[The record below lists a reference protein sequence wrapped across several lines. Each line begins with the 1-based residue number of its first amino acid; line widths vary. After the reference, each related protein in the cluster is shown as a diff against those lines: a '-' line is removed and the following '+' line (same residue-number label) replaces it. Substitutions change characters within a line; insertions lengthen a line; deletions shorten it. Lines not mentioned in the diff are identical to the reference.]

1 MNAKKYLKSGK
12 HSGQKALPKISS
24 GEFLSGFYKGDRLIP
39 VITLVI
45 HFGPEKWD
53 APMRLHEM
61 MDIKDPELLDY
72 IPDYKINLISPCSI
86 PDEQLNQFHTSLRE
100 VLLFIKYSK
109 DKDRLRQAITAD
121 SRFASLE
128 QRAGQVIKI
137 LTGSDFEIKKE
148 EETINMCKA
157 LEDLKEEGR
166 IEGLRSTE
174 KKFVLRLLA
183 RKQFSY
189 EEISDMTDVPIE
201 RIREIEKAGII
212 NLPLR

>member
-1 MNAKKYLKSGK
+1 M
-12 HSGQKALPKISS
+12 
-24 GEFLSGFYKGDRLIP
+24 GE
-39 VITLVI
+39 
-45 HFGPEKWD
+45 
-53 APMRLHEM
+53 
-61 MDIKDPELLDY
+61 
-72 IPDYKINLISPCSI
+72 
-86 PDEQLNQFHTSLRE
+86 
-100 VLLFIKYSK
+100 KYSK

-148 EETINMCKA
+148 DETINMCKA

-174 KKFVLRLLA
+174 KKFVLKLLA

-201 RIREIEKAGII
+201 RIREIERKDMREKCSSDT
-212 NLPLR
+212 L

>member
-1 MNAKKYLKSGK
+1 MGK
-12 HSGQKALPKISS
+12 
-24 GEFLSGFYKGDRLIP
+24 
-39 VITLVI
+39 
-45 HFGPEKWD
+45 
-53 APMRLHEM
+53 
-61 MDIKDPELLDY
+61 
-72 IPDYKINLISPCSI
+72 
-86 PDEQLNQFHTSLRE
+86 
-100 VLLFIKYSK
+100 KYSK

-174 KKFVLRLLA
+174 KKFVLKLLA

-212 NLPLR
+212 NLPLK